1 MNTKGHVYLRINT
14 HYTATI
20 RTLDNLPD
28 YLDSLDVD
36 SSFGEV
42 VEVSNVSKDF
52 LNQVKMAVD
61 GKKSK
66 INQPLLRKQVFVY
79 RNQAYRE
86 GSVVAVN
93 GQHLLVEY
101 IMPKGTSALNLITD
115 INDADNYRTIT
126 YKDASLQFADLD
138 MNSLIN
144 NPQK

>member
-1 MNTKGHVYLRINT
+1 MNNKGHVYLRINT

-36 SSFGEV
+36 NTFGEV
-42 VEVSNVSKDF
+42 VEASNVSKDF
-52 LNQVKMAVD
+52 LNQVRLAVHRKKGKMNLA
-61 GKKSK
+61 
-66 INQPLLRKQVFVY
+66 LLRRQVFVY

-93 GQHLLVEY
+93 GRHLLVEY
-101 IMPKGTSALNLITD
+101 VMPKGTSALNLITD